1 MVRLRKAWFNDKS
14 KMTVSKVNVL
24 VFLSIAFLVV
34 SILIFSELFQRQ
46 RLVLSAA
53 EEDALWAS
61 YQLDREALKLN
72 NALMLL
78 EHDINV
84 DKIEEARLRFDILY
98 SRINLIKQGQLGSL
112 FSRIPDSEKLLF
124 EIESELQFMDPLLF
138 DDDDIFSDTA
148 ISDLI
153 EQSSLLLKR
162 TENIVFEILSI
173 RSTDKVQH
181 RNESIDLFVTLS
193 TLLAVLT
200 ITIMFIIYMLF
211 KQLKEVRLS
220 YKKSQDMTIELENA
234 VDYAQKALK
243 IKTEFVST
251 MSHEMRTPM
260 NAIIGFSHLILA
272 DDIPAETRSKTKK
285 IQKAANNLLSLINS
299 ILDFEKIESGKIHVE
314 KDLYDLDSVLEF
326 VYHINEEEAKRKNL
340 HFTVSR
346 DFSMSS
352 TFMGDPFR
360 LQQIL
365 INLVSNAIKFTQ
377 TGFVYVK
384 VCLKDDKLVFEV
396 ADSGI
401 GIQEN
406 ANVFEAF
413 HQADNSTSRIYGGTG
428 LGLSISQKLVALMG
442 GAIDYE
448 STLSVG
454 TRFFVSIPYGVDTD
468 EAEVAGKSVAYEET
482 HFNQISVMKDDNNII
497 KQLEDMHCH
506 GFCLL
511 EDSHL
516 VGVFKANVI
525 SLEYLRKEIEP
536 NKEMS
541 ESYLDNVIVLH
552 GDGTFHANG
561 KMTGLLTPKNILRYI
576 DVSLLEMSQKNTRVE
591 VFDTAQIPD
600 ITAQTDVLKGR
611 SESSTKGKVTTQQK
625 DLIRKEELRKVT
637 APFLAKIIDLENSL
651 MNGEADSEMAIH
663 YILAEYPKECDR
675 ALLQSAL
682 LDIEEYEFDSAV
694 LKIEKYRKTLVI

>member
-1 MVRLRKAWFNDKS
+1 MTWLRKAWSNDNS
-14 KMTVSKVNVL
+14 KMTVSKVNAL

-98 SRINLIKQGQLGSL
+98 SRINLIKQGQLGTL

-173 RSTDKVQH
+173 RSADKVQH
-181 RNESIDLFVTLS
+181 RNDSIDLFVTLS

-200 ITIMFIIYMLF
+200 VTIMFIIYMLF

-220 YKKSQDMTIELENA
+220 YRKSQNMTIELESA

-285 IQKAANNLLSLINS
+285 IQKAANNLLSIINS
-299 ILDFEKIESGKIHVE
+299 ILDFEKIESGKIYVE

-442 GAIDYE
+442 GSIHYE

-454 TRFFVSIPYGVDTD
+454 TRFFVSIPYDVDMD
-468 EAEVAGKSVAYEET
+468 EAQVADKSIADELT
-482 HFNQISVMKDDNNII
+482 RFNQISVIKDDHNTIE
-497 KQLEDMHCH
+497 QLEGMHCH
-506 GFCLL
+506 GFCI
-511 EDSHL
+511 SQGNHL
-516 VGVFKANVI
+516 VGEFNANVI
-525 SLEYLRKEIEP
+525 SIEYLRKEIEP
-536 NKEMS
+536 NKQVG
-541 ESYLDNVIVLH
+541 ESHLDKVIVLH

-561 KMTGLLTPKNILRYI
+561 KMTGLLTPKNVLRYLAAP
-576 DVSLLEMSQKNTRVE
+576 LLEMSQKNTRVE

-651 MNGEADSEMAIH
+651 MNGEADSEMVIH
-663 YILAEYPKECDR
+663 NILAEYPKECDR

>member
-1 MVRLRKAWFNDKS
+1 MKWLSKAWSNDS
-14 KMTVSKVNVL
+14 SILTVSKVNVL
-24 VFLSIAFLVV
+24 GFLSMAFLVV
-34 SILIFSELFQRQ
+34 SILIFFELFQRQ
-46 RLVLSAA
+46 KLVLSAA

-78 EHDINV
+78 KYDINEE
-84 DKIEEARLRFDILY
+84 KIEEARLRFDILY
-98 SRINLIKQGQLGSL
+98 SRINLIKQGQLGIL
-112 FSRIPDSEKLLF
+112 FNRIPDSEMLLSDTEKKL
-124 EIESELQFMDPLLF
+124 QDMDPLLF
-138 DDDDIFSDTA
+138 DDDDIFSVAA

-162 TENIVFEILSI
+162 TENIVFEILTI
-173 RSTDKVQH
+173 RSADKVQH

-200 ITIMFIIYMLF
+200 VTIMFIIYMLF

-220 YKKSQDMTIELENA
+220 YKKSQDMTIELESA

-272 DDIPAETRSKTKK
+272 DDIPTETRSKTKK
-285 IQKAANNLLSLINS
+285 IQKAANNLLSIINS
-299 ILDFEKIESGKIHVE
+299 ILDFEKIESGKVHVE
-314 KDLYDLDSVLEF
+314 KDLYDLDNVLDF

-346 DFSMSS
+346 DFSMPS
-352 TFMGDPFR
+352 TVMGDPFR

-377 TGFVYVK
+377 TGFVCVK
-384 VCLKDDKLVFEV
+384 VSLKDDKLVFDV

-406 ANVFEAF
+406 ANIFEAF
-413 HQADNSTSRIYGGTG
+413 HQANNSTSRIYGGTG

-442 GAIDYE
+442 GTIDYE

-454 TRFFVSIPYGVDTD
+454 TRFFVSIPYDLDID
-468 EAEVAGKSVAYEET
+468 EAEVAEKSIANERT
-482 HFNQISVMKDDNNII
+482 QCNQISVMKGDNHTIE
-497 KQLEDMHCH
+497 QLKDLHCH
-506 GFCLL
+506 GFCLS
-511 EDSHL
+511 EDNHL
-516 VGVFKANVI
+516 AGAFNANVI
-525 SLEYLRKEIEP
+525 SIEYLRKEIEP
-536 NKEMS
+536 NKQMS
-541 ESYLDNVIVLH
+541 ESHLDKVIVLH
-552 GDGTFHANG
+552 GDGTFYANG
-561 KMTGLLTPKNILRYI
+561 KMTGLLTPKNILRYL
-576 DVSLLEMSQKNTRVE
+576 DASLLDMSQKNTRVE
-591 VFDTAQIPD
+591 VFDTAQSAD
-600 ITAQTDVLKGR
+600 ITAQADFLKDH
-611 SESSTKGKVTTQQK
+611 SEVSTKGKVITHQK
-625 DLIRKEELRKVT
+625 ERKSKGKLRKVP

-651 MNGEADSEMAIH
+651 MNGEADSELAINN
-663 YILAEYPKECDR
+663 ILVEYPKECDR

-694 LKIEKYRKTLVI
+694 IKIEQYRKTLVI

>member
-1 MVRLRKAWFNDKS
+1 
-14 KMTVSKVNVL
+14 MTVSKVNVL

>member
-1 MVRLRKAWFNDKS
+1 MKWLSKAWLNDKS
-14 KMTVSKVNVL
+14 NMALFKVNAL
-24 VFLSIAFLVV
+24 VFLSIVFLVV

-46 RLVLSAA
+46 SLVMSAA

-78 EHDINV
+78 EHDI
-84 DKIEEARLRFDILY
+84 DEGKIEEARLRFDILY
-98 SRINLIKQGQLGSL
+98 SRMNLIKQGQLGIL
-112 FSRIPDSEKLLF
+112 FNRIPNSEILLSDIENKL
-124 EIESELQFMDPLLF
+124 QGMDPLLF
-138 DDDDIFSDTA
+138 DDDDIFSIAA

-153 EQSSLLLKR
+153 EQSSILLRR
-162 TENIVFEILSI
+162 TENIVFEILTI
-173 RSTDKVQH
+173 RSADKVQH
-181 RNESIDLFVTLS
+181 RNESIELFVTLS

-200 ITIMFIIYMLF
+200 VTIMFIIYMLF
-211 KQLKEVRLS
+211 RQLKEVRLS

-251 MSHEMRTPM
+251 MSHEIRTPM
-260 NAIIGFSHLILA
+260 NAIIGFSHLIIA
-272 DDIPAETRSKTKK
+272 DDISNETRDKTKK
-285 IQKAANNLLSLINS
+285 IQKAANNLLSIINS
-299 ILDFEKIESGKIHVE
+299 ILDFEKIASGKINIE
-314 KDLYDLDSVLEF
+314 KVIYDLDNVLEF

-352 TFMGDPFR
+352 TFMGDAFR

-377 TGFVYVK
+377 TGFVCVK
-384 VCLKDDKLVFEV
+384 VYLKDDKLVFEV

-401 GIQEN
+401 GVQEN
-406 ANVFEAF
+406 ANIFDAF

-442 GAIDYE
+442 GTIDYE

-454 TRFFVSIPYGVDTD
+454 TRFFVSLPYAAEEC
-468 EAEVAGKSVAYEET
+468 EAPNKAKKTEQS
-482 HFNQISVMKDDNNII
+482 HFNQ
-497 KQLEDMHCH
+497 
-506 GFCLL
+506 
-511 EDSHL
+511 
-516 VGVFKANVI
+516 
-525 SLEYLRKEIEP
+525 
-536 NKEMS
+536 
-541 ESYLDNVIVLH
+541 
-552 GDGTFHANG
+552 
-561 KMTGLLTPKNILRYI
+561 KNMLKHI
-576 DVSLLEMSQKNTRVE
+576 DAPLLEMSKKNRWEE
-591 VFDTAQIPD
+591 VFDTTQSNGIAAK
-600 ITAQTDVLKGR
+600 TNFLKSH
-611 SESSTKGKVTTQQK
+611 SESSTNGKGK
-625 DLIRKEELRKVT
+625 LRKVP

-651 MNGEADSEMAIH
+651 MNGEADSELAIH
-663 YILAEYPKECDR
+663 NILAEYPKVCDR

-694 LKIEKYRKTLVI
+694 IKIEKYRKTLVI

>member
-1 MVRLRKAWFNDKS
+1 MTWLRKAWSNDNS
-14 KMTVSKVNVL
+14 KMTVSKVNAL
-24 VFLSIAFLVV
+24 VFLSMVFLVV

-46 RLVLSAA
+46 SLVLSAA

-72 NALMLL
+72 SALMLL
-78 EHDINV
+78 EHDINE

-98 SRINLIKQGQLGSL
+98 SRMNLIKQGQLGIL
-112 FSRIPDSEKLLF
+112 FNRIPNSEKLLS

-138 DDDDIFSDTA
+138 DDDEVFSIAD

-173 RSTDKVQH
+173 RSADKVQH

-200 ITIMFIIYMLF
+200 VTIMFIIYMLF

-220 YKKSQDMTIELENA
+220 YRKSQDMTVELESA

-251 MSHEMRTPM
+251 MSHEIRTPM

-285 IQKAANNLLSLINS
+285 IQKAANNLLSIINS

-516 VGVFKANVI
+516 VGAFKANVI

-552 GDGTFHANG
+552 GDGTFYANG
-561 KMTGLLTPKNILRYI
+561 KMTGLLTPKNMLRYL
-576 DVSLLEMSQKNTRVE
+576 DAPLLEMSQKNRQE
-591 VFDTAQIPD
+591 EGLDAKQSD
-600 ITAQTDVLKGR
+600 NITAQAVFLKDH
-611 SESSTKGKVTTQQK
+611 SEVSTTGKAITHQNE
-625 DLIRKEELRKVT
+625 RKSKVELRKVP

-651 MNGEADSEMAIH
+651 MNGEADSEQVIH
-663 YILAEYPKECDR
+663 NILAEYPKECDR
-675 ALLQSAL
+675 ELLQSAL

-694 LKIEKYRKTLVI
+694 IKIEKYRKTLVI

>member
-1 MVRLRKAWFNDKS
+1 MTWLRKAWSNDNS
-14 KMTVSKVNVL
+14 KMTVSKVNAL
-24 VFLSIAFLVV
+24 VFLSMAFLVV

-78 EHDINV
+78 EYDINE

-98 SRINLIKQGQLGSL
+98 SRLNLIKQGQLGIL
-112 FSRIPDSEKLLF
+112 FNRIPDSEKLLS

-138 DDDDIFSDTA
+138 DDDDVFSVAA

-153 EQSSLLLKR
+153 EQSSLLLKK

-173 RSTDKVQH
+173 RSAEKVQH

-200 ITIMFIIYMLF
+200 VTIMFIIYMLF

-220 YKKSQDMTIELENA
+220 YRKSQDMTIELESA

-285 IQKAANNLLSLINS
+285 IQKAANNLLSIINS

-377 TGFVYVK
+377 TGFVYVR

-516 VGVFKANVI
+516 VGAFKANVI

-552 GDGTFHANG
+552 GDGTFYANE
-561 KMTGLLTPKNILRYI
+561 KMTGLLTPKNMLRYL
-576 DVSLLEMSQKNTRVE
+576 DAPLLEMSQKNRQE
-591 VFDTAQIPD
+591 EGLDAKQSDD
-600 ITAQTDVLKGR
+600 ITSQAVFLKDH
-611 SESSTKGKVTTQQK
+611 SEVSTTGKAITHQNERKSKG
-625 DLIRKEELRKVT
+625 ELRKVP

-651 MNGEADSEMAIH
+651 MNGEADSEQVIH
-663 YILAEYPKECDR
+663 NILAEYPKECDR
-675 ALLQSAL
+675 ELLQSAL

-694 LKIEKYRKTLVI
+694 IKIEQYRKTLVI